1 MAEYDG
7 SIRIGVKVDE
17 KNAEKQLEILKKRLQ
32 SQTLEIDKQA
42 KAAGK
47 LGAKLKEMAQKTGK
61 PEFVEELVTGIAE
74 AEAKA
79 AELDRQIK
87 EMNAAEPGG
96 ISAENAQKMQELI
109 QQLAEADAKSDQL
122 KASLAEL
129 GLKPTLADNLM
140 RTAQDMVTAQQN
152 IDRLKEAIRQTNEQL
167 SQTQNDASGAS
178 EALRDIGESAKVSNQ
193 HIIDLREDLEE
204 LNQRKQDLEAAG
216 VGLGFQEY
224 DNTVAKIQEITNEL
238 KKYEARVK
246 NPAIGAVESYAKLRS
261 ELEATIEAQNRLGLA
276 LGAGEQFN
284 ELDSQI
290 NNITQDLNDC
300 RDALDR
306 AAQNG
311 SLWNVSGG
319 AEAAQSRV
327 KELIIALEDL
337 QAKQKSVGYGEEFD
351 AIGSQIEATI
361 ELLKSY
367 GYEFDEVEKKSTS
380 WAEMLEPVLN
390 NLKSIMGKVKDVMVS
405 AAKKAGNSV
414 KNLGKHITEL
424 GKNRGFEKAH
434 KNASLLT
441 KLEKPLA
448 RFGQMIRRV
457 FVFSVITSGLR
468 TLKDQIEK
476 YLSVNTQFMDA
487 LDRVKSN
494 LLTAFQPIY
503 EAVMPALTKL
513 METLE
518 VVSAKFASFIA
529 MIFGTT
535 ASQAQQNAKDL
546 YEQAN
551 AEKAVGDAAEDAE
564 KQQKK
569 FLASFDTIE
578 KVGEEKTETK
588 QEKATDEQKDKLKFD
603 TNFEEIQPPQ
613 WLIDFWK
620 VFQDSWNQYGEATIE
635 AFKFAMEGLKA
646 AALALGEAFMT
657 VWTDGTGLAFL
668 NQIQL
673 LLQQIFYLIGSI
685 GQTFAQVWS
694 SGAGVAILTELFN
707 LLTTMLAIMTS
718 MAASFNEVWTSGSG
732 EAVLTAL
739 FALLATILGIIG
751 DIASAFLEA
760 WDSGAG
766 TAAISAIMFAI
777 TAVLTLLNSV
787 GQAFRDAWN
796 DNRLG
801 VQIFQTIL
809 SIITGIFNIVGEL
822 ANRFKEAWE
831 ANGNGQAIM
840 SAILTIIETILQTID
855 NIVQKTVEWAQG
867 LNLEPLVSSV
877 KDLLESLN
885 PVIQIIGDT
894 IAGIWQDTVLP
905 FLSWLIEEAL
915 PNVLGVLTDLFQW
928 MSENQ
933 EVVQFLTE
941 AVIAFVAACAFM
953 PIIGMITN
961 MVAAFDPMTLAI
973 KAVIAVIVLLI
984 ANWETVQKTVENVI
998 NAIIGFIENAKKAVE
1013 DFFSSL
1019 SGNKKSGTSGSFG
1032 GNAGGR
1038 SYSAQTYSAAPMT
1051 YNVGGETPN
1060 AAMRLLSNPE
1070 FVTMSASPRMAR
1082 GVETTPNSE
1091 YVASGAGNGNNSGGI
1106 SMAELEQALA
1116 NVMSRQGGG
1125 NTKVDVNFT
1134 GSLAQLARVLQPEIS
1149 VETQRLGPDLVG
1161 V

>member
-122 KASLAEL
+122 KASLSEL
-129 GLKPTLADNLM
+129 GLKPTLADNLI
-140 RTAQDMVTAQQN
+140 RTAQEMLTAERN
-152 IDRLKEAIRQTNEQL
+152 VDRLKDSIRQTNEQIT
-167 SQTQNDASGAS
+167 QTQADSAGARQGL
-178 EALRDIGESAKVSNQ
+178 EDIGNSARVSSQ
-193 HIIDLREDLEE
+193 YIIDLRDELAE
-204 LNQRKQDLEAAG
+204 LNKRKQDLEAAG

-224 DNTVAKIQEITNEL
+224 DDTVARIQEINAEL
-238 KKYEARVK
+238 KDY
-246 NPAIGAVESYAKLRS
+246 
-261 ELEATIEAQNRLGLA
+261 
-276 LGAGEQFN
+276 
-284 ELDSQI
+284 
-290 NNITQDLNDC
+290 
-300 RDALDR
+300 
-306 AAQNG
+306 QNG
-311 SLWNVSGG
+311 LNESGDATSTWRDRLKSVMG
-319 AEAAQSRV
+319 SV
-327 KELIIALEDL
+327 KEFMA
-337 QAKQKSVGYGEEFD
+337 
-351 AIGSQIEATI
+351 
-361 ELLKSY
+361 
-367 GYEFDEVEKKSTS
+367 
-380 WAEMLEPVLN
+380 
-390 NLKSIMGKVKDVMVS
+390 S
-405 AAKKAGNSV
+405 AAKKAGNAV
-414 KNLGKHITEL
+414 KDLGKHITAL
-424 GKNRGFEKAH
+424 GKNKGFEKAH
-434 KNASLLT
+434 KNASILKKLT
-441 KLEKPLA
+441 KPLQKL
-448 RFGQMIRRV
+448 GSMIRRV

-468 TLKDQIEK
+468 SIREGIGK

-487 LDRVKSN
+487 LDGIKSN

-513 METLE
+513 IETLK

-551 AEKAVGDAAEDAE
+551 AEEAVGDAAEDAE
-564 KQQKK
+564 KKQKK
-569 FLASFDTIE
+569 FLASFDTIQ
-578 KVGEEKTETK
+578 KIGEEETETK
-588 QEKATDEQKDKLKFD
+588 KEKATDDQKDKLKFD
-603 TNFEEIQPPQ
+603 TNFEEFQPPQ
-613 WLIDFWK
+613 WLVDFWK
-620 VFQDSWNQYGEATIE
+620 VFQDSWNQYGETTIE

-673 LLQQIFYLIGSI
+673 LLQEIFYLIGNI

-694 SGAGVAILTELFN
+694 SGAGVAILTEMFRI
-707 LLTTMLAIMTS
+707 LTTMLAIMTS
-718 MAASFNEVWTSGSG
+718 MAASFNQVWTSGAG

-796 DNRLG
+796 DDGLG
-801 VQIFQTIL
+801 VQIWTD
-809 SIITGIFNIVGEL
+809 IINIIGGAFDIIGKL
-822 ANRFKEAWE
+822 ANRFTEAWE
-831 ANGNGQAIM
+831 ANENGKAIWT
-840 SAILTIIETILQTID
+840 AILQIIKDVTAFFDRL
-855 NIVQKTVEWAQG
+855 VQATVEWASWLDLEPIVSG
-867 LNLEPLVSSV
+867 FRSLMETVEPLVNL
-877 KDLLESLN
+877 LLEGLSWAWENVLLPLASWQIEESL
-885 PVIQIIGDT
+885 P
-894 IAGIWQDTVLP
+894 AGIELLTTAFQ
-905 FLSWLIEEAL
+905 A
-915 PNVLGVLTDLFQW
+915 LTDILTALQPLF
-928 MSENQ
+928 
-933 EVVQFLTE
+933 
-941 AVIAFVAACAFM
+941 
-953 PIIGMITN
+953 
-961 MVAAFDPMTLAI
+961 MVL
-973 KAVIAVIVLLI
+973 
-984 ANWETVQKTVENVI
+984 WETILKPLASFIGSTFISAI
-998 NAIIGFIENAKKAVE
+998 NNLAQAIQAIASIISSFIEMVSNAAKEVQN
-1013 DFFSSL
+1013 F
-1019 SGNKKSGTSGSFG
+1019 FG
-1032 GNAGGR
+1032 GSKSATNGISSSKSSGFSGR

-1091 YVASGAGNGNNSGGI
+1091 YVASGAGKRNDGSGI
-1106 SMAELEQALA
+1106 SMAELEQALT
-1116 NVMSRQGGG
+1116 NVISRQGGG